1 MTAFNPFFINSNICL
16 KQEDICDFDTFMK
29 TIAGNT
35 GNSYITYS
43 LMKELGVDAGQTKHI
58 PSIYTYDFNN
68 LSKDAEIIREN
79 CSHLFLI
86 LQDQIRIS
94 ESYGLQLPYKGI
106 EQLIEKS
113 QKPLVIM
120 GLGANSFTGFDPEF
134 YKQLKPELVNFLK
147 FLSDHTPE
155 IGVRGNFTAEVLN
168 QLGIKNVRV
177 IGCPSF
183 YEMGPGR
190 VVNKAK
196 DIEIKDVLLTHSCPI
211 LSLQNN
217 HQICQDFQEENI
229 IKTIAFNEELKIKNV
244 LEINKILQHKY
255 HVFSNME
262 EWKKCISHFKF
273 AFGDRLHGSICALN
287 AGVPAMCCN
296 GDSRAHEMCEF
307 LHIPHYS
314 NIDANTDVL
323 KLYEQADIDDLNK
336 NYPILFDNF
345 KDFIVKNVGIT
356 PFEVK
361 AQVNQPSLLL
371 YASKLKYSKMQFF
384 WKKFKRIFFS
394 IKKGKEYNEVRILF
408 FKFKRKK
415 YRRVNNEIL

>member
-1 MTAFNPFFINSNICL
+1 
-16 KQEDICDFDTFMK
+16 
-29 TIAGNT
+29 
-35 GNSYITYS
+35 
-43 LMKELGVDAGQTKHI
+43 
-58 PSIYTYDFNN
+58 
-68 LSKDAEIIREN
+68 
-79 CSHLFLI
+79 
-86 LQDQIRIS
+86 
-94 ESYGLQLPYKGI
+94 
-106 EQLIEKS
+106 
-113 QKPLVIM
+113 
-120 GLGANSFTGFDPEF
+120 
-134 YKQLKPELVNFLK
+134 
-147 FLSDHTPE
+147 
-155 IGVRGNFTAEVLN
+155 
-168 QLGIKNVRV
+168 
-177 IGCPSF
+177 
-183 YEMGPGR
+183 
-190 VVNKAK
+190 
-196 DIEIKDVLLTHSCPI
+196 
-211 LSLQNN
+211 
-217 HQICQDFQEENI
+217 
-229 IKTIAFNEELKIKNV
+229 
-244 LEINKILQHKY
+244 
-255 HVFSNME
+255 ME